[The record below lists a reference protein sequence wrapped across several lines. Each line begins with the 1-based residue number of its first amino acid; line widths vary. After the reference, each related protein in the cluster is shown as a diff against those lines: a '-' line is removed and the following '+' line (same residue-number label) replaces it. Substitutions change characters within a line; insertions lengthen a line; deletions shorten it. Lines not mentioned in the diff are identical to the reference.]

1 MARSTASSSTRGAAA
16 ASTTGRRSSGQRGRG
31 QQGRGSASSGA
42 IAAAAAAHAAS
53 AAADGNS
60 VDILEAAIN
69 PNHAADIRETTAHEM
84 DAETEK
90 DHRRRQREIMEWIKK
105 EYPEQYDHCVIE
117 LTAEQKSNP
126 DNKYYA
132 STHDFVYE
140 RVNPTTI
147 KAFLS
152 SEKKYK
158 DETRTTQYS
167 HVHIR
172 KYHDSLLFGRK
183 TIGAE
188 LPQKYHTEMK
198 AYLKSVRKE
207 KQTAKAEGNLD
218 EEDADP
224 ITFPLYEHMCNWFIE
239 DNDVLSWAFT
249 VTQWNCMAR
258 SINIDPLGFHNM
270 SQSQMDAIRVIRGK

>member
-1 MARSTASSSTRGAAA
+1 MIATYRLVLLLAFHALKIATFQGSGAIIKDFCSRVLYDCDALGTALRYDGLLASIERKHKRIEDMARSTTSSRSGGAA

-53 AAADGNS
+53 AGTS
-60 VDILEAAIN
+60 GDILEGDIN
-69 PNHAADIRETTAHEM
+69 PNHATDIRETTAHEM

-105 EYPEQYDHCVIE
+105 EYPEQHDHCVIE

-126 DNKYYA
+126 DNKYYS

-172 KYHDSLLFGRK
+172 KCHD
-183 TIGAE
+183 
-188 LPQKYHTEMK
+188 
-198 AYLKSVRKE
+198 
-207 KQTAKAEGNLD
+207 
-218 EEDADP
+218 
-224 ITFPLYEHMCNWFIE
+224 
-239 DNDVLSWAFT
+239 
-249 VTQWNCMAR
+249 
-258 SINIDPLGFHNM
+258 
-270 SQSQMDAIRVIRGK
+270 